1 MPKATFLNLPDEKR
15 RRIAELAVDEF
26 ARQPYAKV
34 SISRL
39 VTGAGIAKGS
49 FYQYFENK
57 LDLYRWLLF
66 DYVAAQKLAFLRA
79 HPPPAGTDFF
89 GQLEHILLFA
99 MRFGLAHPR
108 LSRVAAAVWH
118 HDPADQG
125 LAAVTEELDQLRRAN
140 LRAILQ
146 QGVESGQVRP
156 DIDLDLAADL
166 VAAAAGPGLDTAL
179 RRMLGVDLIELC
191 GRPELGHRFP
201 GAKQRKLVAGVL
213 SILRRGLQQPGTKP
227 ADREATIDL
236 DTVPFLQRARP
247 TGGDSP

>member
-15 RRIAELAVDEF
+15 RRIAELAIDEF
-26 ARQPYAKV
+26 ARQPYARV

-39 VTGAGIAKGS
+39 VAGAGIAKGS

-79 HPPPAGTDFF
+79 HPPPAGSDFF
-89 GQLEHILLFA
+89 EQLEHIFLFA
-99 MRFGLAHPR
+99 MKFGLAHPR

-118 HDPADQG
+118 HDPADQE
-125 LAAVTEELDQLRRAN
+125 LAELTEELDQLRRSN

-166 VAAAAGPGLDTAL
+166 LAAAAGPGLDAAL
-179 RRMLGVDLIELC
+179 RRLLGVDLIELC

-201 GAKQRKLVAGVL
+201 EAEQRKLIAGVL
-213 SILRRGLQQPGTKP
+213 SLLHRGLRQPGTRP

-236 DTVPFLQRARP
+236 EAVPFLQRARP
-247 TGGDSP
+247 AEGEPR